1 MPRVFCRLVTK
12 NNSKL
17 NFAYCFY
24 FLPGLLPSNFTDTY
38 ANIRHLPVSARKQR
52 SWRYVREFPS
62 GFPIYLSG

>member
-24 FLPGLLPSNFTDTY
+24 FFTRVAAIQFY
-38 ANIRHLPVSARKQR
+38 
-52 SWRYVREFPS
+52 
-62 GFPIYLSG
+62 